1 MNDEIFPNV
10 ASELFEIFKY
20 LNDEILNKIP
30 IELKNHIHDIRN
42 LDYKFE
48 IEKDKPLIDQKLLLE
63 TKQILSVIFLKYCCT
78 NDEVSEILGEH
89 INIQNEIDDSKLG
102 IESLEKFFNKNLK
115 NYDSNIE
122 STDIVKIEEIPW
134 YKKLLNKMKKFFKI
148 G

>member
-48 IEKDKPLIDQKLLLE
+48 IEKDKPLIDQKLLL
-63 TKQILSVIFLKYCCT
+63 
-78 NDEVSEILGEH
+78 
-89 INIQNEIDDSKLG
+89 
-102 IESLEKFFNKNLK
+102 
-115 NYDSNIE
+115 
-122 STDIVKIEEIPW
+122 
-134 YKKLLNKMKKFFKI
+134 
-148 G
+148 

>member
-102 IESLEKFFNKNLK
+102 IESWEKFFNKNLK

>member
-1 MNDEIFPNV
+1 MNDQIFPNV

>member
-1 MNDEIFPNV
+1 MSDEIFPNV

>member
-48 IEKDKPLIDQKLLLE
+48 IEKEKPLIDQKLLLE

>member
-1 MNDEIFPNV
+1 MNDENFPNV

>member
-1 MNDEIFPNV
+1 M
-10 ASELFEIFKY
+10 
-20 LNDEILNKIP
+20 
-30 IELKNHIHDIRN
+30 
-42 LDYKFE
+42 
-48 IEKDKPLIDQKLLLE
+48 
-63 TKQILSVIFLKYCCT
+63 SVIFLKYCCT